1 MPTPP
6 TRRRPTRPAGADTAV
21 ALVLGILLAACGQPA
36 PSSAVPDGLLALAG
50 TEASTTLTAWDPT
63 HPAGVPVDLPDGQTS
78 WIAAGR
84 ANVLVATLAKGT
96 TATSRPI
103 DLESQNVTWRAIK
116 PKDPSG
122 DAPAGPLSF
131 ATWDPGGGR
140 YAALDGDLLSTDP
153 ISLVLIDPTLS
164 TAFVI
169 DLRDNVMAA
178 PPAWIDDDR
187 LVVVTGDASRPTS
200 SIVDTTTGEAT
211 DGPAGARLVATSGN
225 AKRVATMAQQ
235 GAPILVR
242 DMAGWLAGD
251 GSSIASIAPPD
262 GVGSAISFALDATGQ
277 RLAIAWAG
285 DDGKVTLAIHD
296 ARDDWRRVSQP
307 KLGSATGAV
316 VAWMR

>member
-1 MPTPP
+1 MPNPP
-6 TRRRPTRPAGADTAV
+6 TRRRPTSPAQGIAAV
-21 ALVLGILLAACGQPA
+21 ALVLGILLVGCGQPT
-36 PSSAVPDGLLALAG
+36 PSAVPDGLLALSG
-50 TEASTTLTAWDPT
+50 TEASTTLIAWDT
-63 HPAGVPVDLPDGQTS
+63 AHAAGAPVDLPDGQTT

-96 TATSRPI
+96 TATSRPV
-103 DLESQNVTWRAIK
+103 DLDRDTVTWRTIK

-122 DAPAGPLSF
+122 DPPNGPLSF

-140 YAALDGDLLSTDP
+140 YAALAGDLLATDP
-153 ISLVLIDPTLS
+153 ISLVLIDPTVS

-169 DLRDNVMAA
+169 DLEGNVMAA

-187 LVVVTGDASRPTS
+187 IVVVTGDASRPTS

-211 DGPAGARLVATSGN
+211 DGPTGARLIAAAGN
-225 AKRVATMAQQ
+225 AKRVATMAKQ
-235 GAPILVR
+235 GAPVVVR

-262 GVGSAISFALDATGQ
+262 GVGSAISFALDAAGQ

-285 DDGKVTLAIHD
+285 NDGKVTLAIHD

-307 KLGSATGAV
+307 RLGSATGAV